1 MRNSKYLLFF
11 LGMAS
16 LTFTGCSTSDNFADA
31 APEETPQLTE
41 DEKWVLEANSDVE
54 IKLGTGGNQ
63 AFTRAFV
70 GEGDGETSTLFK
82 TTEGIGMFC
91 LAAAQK
97 QKDAAPEIDWSI
109 YDTKNEGRYMN
120 WMGMG
125 LSKDGTKNTITWGG
139 NVKANATPTDTNKD
153 GKNDVTRIAW
163 ADGFTRFYP
172 MGNWYNYTF
181 YGYHPYQ
188 ETEIKSENGEVIAK
202 NVNTEKDKV
211 TVDIPI
217 DGYTDVLWGRSYRPR
232 TGERDTWSEYAYSG
246 KYFREF
252 RKNNENN
259 EAPDPT
265 MKFKHVLSRINFMVA
280 KGDDRDGK
288 LYVKELKLMGVVRNK
303 VTLTVADIN
312 TANADEDTE
321 DDVAGIVTEANGA
334 ANLQTSIAKG
344 LDENG
349 NLEYDLNQ
357 NGVELPLSVT
367 STYDAE
373 EKKYKNVITHL
384 WEGSDGPNGV
394 QLIYDNQEGT
404 GLEYTPLGT
413 GIMVPPTAANP
424 SYKLQLTIV
433 LEREE
438 TNAKGVKETK
448 TYTFVPQ
455 FPYPIKFPEGG
466 LKQGNQYNVYLTIYT
481 PQDIVV
487 NAKLV
492 DWKDVDMKGEEN
504 GGIEI

>member
-31 APEETPQLTE
+31 AADDIPQLTE

-70 GEGDGETSTLFK
+70 EGGTSGRLFT

-91 LAAAQK
+91 LAAAKMQS
-97 QKDAAPEIDWSI
+97 DDTSTPNIDWSI
-109 YDTKNEGRYMN
+109 YDTSNEGRYMN
-120 WMGMG
+120 WMG
-125 LSKDGTKNTITWGG
+125 SRSTDSDINTKTWGG
-139 NVKANATPTDTNKD
+139 NVKANAIPTGNGVD
-153 GKNDVTRIAW
+153 DVTRIVW

-188 ETEIKSENGEVIAK
+188 NSVTTGES
-202 NVNTEKDKV
+202 TV

-217 DGYTDVLWGRSYRPR
+217 DGYTDVLWGRSYKPAA
-232 TGERDTWSEYAYSG
+232 GEEGDTWSQYAYSG
-246 KYFREF
+246 KYFREYS
-252 RKNNENN
+252 KKHPDPGA
-259 EAPDPT
+259 EAPVPT
-265 MKFKHVLSRINFMVA
+265 MQFKHALSRINFMVA
-280 KGDDRDGK
+280 KGDNRDGE

-303 VTLTVADIN
+303 VTLKVADRS
-312 TANADEDTE
+312 TANAGTE
-321 DDVAGIVTEANGA
+321 TLAGTVTEANGA
-334 ANLQTSIAKG
+334 ANLTTLIAKG
-344 LDENG
+344 LDADG

-357 NGVELPLSVT
+357 NGVELPFSVT

-373 EKKYKNVITHL
+373 EKKYKNVTTPL
-384 WEGSDGPNGV
+384 CDGIEDSRPYGV
-394 QLIYDNQEGT
+394 PLTYEKVGEVLT
-404 GLEYTPLGT
+404 YKPLGT
-413 GIMVPPTAANP
+413 GIMVPPNDAP

-433 LEREE
+433 LKRRENSVE
-438 TNAKGVKETK
+438 K

-455 FPYPIKFPEGG
+455 FPYPITFPEG

-487 NAKLV
+487 NAELV
-492 DWKDVDMKGEEN
+492 PWGDGAVGE
-504 GGIEI
+504 IEI

>member
-16 LTFTGCSTSDNFADA
+16 LTFTGCSTSDNFAEA
-31 APEETPQLTE
+31 AAEETPQLTE

-70 GEGDGETSTLFK
+70 EGGTSGRLFT

-97 QKDAAPEIDWSI
+97 QSSAPEINWAI
-109 YDTKNEGRYMN
+109 YDTNNEGRYMN

-125 LSKDGTKNTITWGG
+125 KSSDGKINTQTWGG
-139 NVKANATPTDTNKD
+139 NVKANATPTGNGVD
-153 GKNDVTRIAW
+153 DVTRIVW
-163 ADGFTRFYP
+163 EDHFTRFYP

-188 ETEIKSENGEVIAK
+188 ENVTTGES
-202 NVNTEKDKV
+202 TV

-217 DGYTDVLWGRSYRPR
+217 DGYTDVLWGRSYKP
-232 TGERDTWSEYAYSG
+232 ENEWSEYAYSG

-252 RKNNENN
+252 FKNNNET
-259 EAPDPT
+259 EAPVPT
-265 MKFKHVLSRINFMVA
+265 MQFKHALSRINFMVA
-280 KGDDRDGK
+280 KGDNRAGE

-303 VTLTVADIN
+303 VTLKVADRS
-312 TANADEDTE
+312 TADAVTE
-321 DDVAGIVTEANGA
+321 TAAGTVTEANGA
-334 ANLQTSIAKG
+334 ANLKTRIAKG
-344 LDENG
+344 LGDDG
-349 NLEYDLNQ
+349 NLEYDENQ
-357 NGVELPLSVT
+357 DGVELPLSVT
-367 STYDAE
+367 STYDE
-373 EKKYKNVITHL
+373 DEKKYKNVITHL
-384 WEGSDGPNGV
+384 WEGVDGANGV
-394 QLIYDNQEGT
+394 KLIYDKPEDGALT
-404 GLEYTPLGT
+404 YKPLGT
-413 GIMVPPTAANP
+413 GIMVPPNDNP

-433 LEREE
+433 LKRQENSVE
-438 TNAKGVKETK
+438 K

-455 FPYPIKFPEGG
+455 FPYAINFPEG

-487 NAKLV
+487 NAELV
-492 DWKDVDMKGEEN
+492 PWEN
-504 GGIEI
+504 GATGGEIEI

>member
-54 IKLGTGGNQ
+54 IKLGSGGNQ

-70 GEGDGETSTLFK
+70 GEGVGETANLFT

-91 LAAAQK
+91 LAAAKK
-97 QKDAAPEIDWSI
+97 QTSAPAINWAQYNID
-109 YDTKNEGRYMN
+109 NAGRYMN

-125 LSKDGTKNTITWGG
+125 QSTNGQINTTTWGG
-139 NVKANATPTDTNKD
+139 NVKANATPIDSD
-153 GKNDVTRIAW
+153 GDHVNDVTRIAW

-188 ETEIKSENGEVIAK
+188 ETVTTGES
-202 NVNTEKDKV
+202 TV

-217 DGYTDVLWGRSYRPR
+217 DGYTDVLWGRSYKP
-232 TGERDTWSEYAYSG
+232 ENAWSEYAYSG
-246 KYFREF
+246 KYFREYF
-252 RKNNENN
+252 KSNQA
-259 EAPDPT
+259 EAPVPT
-265 MKFKHVLSRINFMVA
+265 MQFKHALSRINFMVA
-280 KGDDRDGK
+280 KGDNRAGE

-303 VTLTVADIN
+303 VTLKVADRSTADEATETAAGTVTVAND
-312 TANADEDTE
+312 AE
-321 DDVAGIVTEANGA
+321 
-334 ANLQTSIAKG
+334 NLKTRIAKG
-344 LDENG
+344 LGADG

-357 NGVELPLSVT
+357 NGVELPYSVT
-367 STYDAE
+367 YNE
-373 EKKYKNVITHL
+373 GNVITPL
-384 WEGSDGPNGV
+384 CDGNEGARPNGV
-394 QLIYDNQEGT
+394 QLSHEKVGEELQYKR
-404 GLEYTPLGT
+404 LGT
-413 GIMVPPTAANP
+413 GIMVPPTAEP
-424 SYKLQLTIV
+424 SYQLQLTIV
-433 LEREE
+433 LKRQEPNGESGTVE
-438 TNAKGVKETK
+438 K

-455 FPYPIKFPEGG
+455 FPYPIKFPTGG

-487 NAKLV
+487 NAELV
-492 DWKDVDMKGEEN
+492 PWEDVDMDTEEN

>member
-31 APEETPQLTE
+31 APEETPPLTE

-70 GEGDGETSTLFK
+70 GDGETENLFT

-91 LAAAQK
+91 LAAAKK
-97 QKDAAPEIDWSI
+97 QSSAPEINWSI
-109 YDTKNEGRYMN
+109 YDTNNEGRYMN

-125 LSKDGTKNTITWGG
+125 TSTNGQINTQTWGG
-139 NVKANATPTDTNKD
+139 NVKANAKLVDSD
-153 GKNDVTRIAW
+153 GNGEKDVTRIDW
-163 ADGFTRFYP
+163 EDHFTRFYP

-188 ETEIKSENGEVIAK
+188 ESVK
-202 NVNTEKDKV
+202 TEKDSV

-217 DGYTDVLWGRSYRPR
+217 DGYTDVLWGRSYKPAAEEGADT
-232 TGERDTWSEYAYSG
+232 TGSQYAYSG
-246 KYFREF
+246 KYFREY
-252 RKNNENN
+252 RKKHPGS

-280 KGDDRDGK
+280 KGDNRDGE

-303 VTLTVADIN
+303 VTLKVADLS
-312 TANADEDTE
+312 TADSLTETAAGTVTVPIDADT
-321 DDVAGIVTEANGA
+321 
-334 ANLQTSIAKG
+334 LKTSIAKG
-344 LDENG
+344 LG
-349 NLEYDLNQ
+349 NDGKLEYDLNQ
-357 NGVELPLSVT
+357 YGVELPLSVT
-367 STYDAE
+367 YNAVE
-373 EKKYKNVITHL
+373 NKNDTTRL
-384 WEGSDGPNGV
+384 CEGSEGGNGV
-394 QLIYDNQEGT
+394 QLIYDNREDT
-404 GLEYTPLGT
+404 GLQYKPLGT
-413 GIMVPPTAANP
+413 GIMVPPNPAP
-424 SYKLQLTIV
+424 SYQLQLTIV
-433 LEREE
+433 LKRD
-438 TNAKGVKETK
+438 GK

-455 FPYPIKFPEGG
+455 FPYAINFPGG
-466 LKQGNQYNVYLTIYT
+466 RLEPGTQYNVHLTIYT

-487 NAKLV
+487 NAKLA
-492 DWKDVDMKGEEN
+492 DWNDVDMKGEEN

>member
-70 GEGDGETSTLFK
+70 EGEGTSGTLFK

-91 LAAAQK
+91 LAAEQK
-97 QKDAAPEIDWSI
+97 QDAAPPIDWKQ
-109 YDTKNEGRYMN
+109 YNADNDDRYAGRYMN

-125 LSKDGTKNTITWGG
+125 TSTNGDINTITWGG
-139 NVKANATPTDTNKD
+139 NVKANATLVDSD
-153 GKNDVTRIAW
+153 KNGVNDYTRIDW
-163 ADGFTRFYP
+163 TDHFTRFYP

-188 ETEIKSENGEVIAK
+188 ESVTTGES
-202 NVNTEKDKV
+202 TV

-217 DGYTDVLWGRSYRPR
+217 DGYTDVLWGRSYKPAA
-232 TGERDTWSEYAYSG
+232 GEEGDTWSQYAYSG
-246 KYFREF
+246 KYFREY
-252 RKNNENN
+252 RKKPEHDG
-259 EAPDPT
+259 APDPVPT
-265 MKFKHVLSRINFMVA
+265 MQFKHALSRINFMVA

-288 LYVKELKLMGVVRNK
+288 LYVKELKLMGVVPNK
-303 VTLTVADIN
+303 VTLKVADQS
-312 TANADEDTE
+312 TANANKGTE
-321 DDVAGIVTEANGA
+321 DDAAGIVTVHTDAE
-334 ANLQTSIAKG
+334 NLTTSIAKG
-344 LDENG
+344 LGDNG

-367 STYDAE
+367 STYDAD

-384 WEGSDGPNGV
+384 SDENGGLGV
-394 QLIYDNQEGT
+394 QLLHVPDGS
-404 GLEYTPLGT
+404 GLTYKPLGT
-413 GIMVPPTAANP
+413 GIMVPHTANP

-438 TNAKGVKETK
+438 GPEESKVTK

-455 FPYPIKFPEGG
+455 FPYPIKFPTGG

-487 NAKLV
+487 NAELV
-492 DWKDVDMKGEEN
+492 PWGNVNMDTEEN